1 VAIARDLLV
10 LSDEIYSRMLY
21 EGEHHSIAAL
31 PGMAER
37 TIIMDGFSKT
47 YAMTG
52 WRLGYGVM
60 PLALVP
66 HISKLITNSVSCTA
80 TFTQLAGIDALTGSQ
95 APVEAMLAE
104 FRRRREVIVAGL
116 NRLPGVRCAAPL
128 GAFYAFPNITGTG
141 LRSQELATLLLD
153 EAGVATLAGTAFG
166 PGGEGY
172 LRLSYANS
180 VENIQEALAR
190 MDRLLAERAGGA

>member
-1 VAIARDLLV
+1 
-10 LSDEIYSRMLY
+10 
-21 EGEHHSIAAL
+21 
-31 PGMAER
+31 
-37 TIIMDGFSKT
+37 
-47 YAMTG
+47 MTG

-60 PLALVP
+60 PPALVP

-80 TFTQLAGIDALTGSQ
+80 SFTQLAGIEALTGDQ
-95 APVEAMLAE
+95 APVDAMLQE
-104 FRRRREVIVAGL
+104 FRTRRAVIVEGL
-116 NRLPGVRCAAPL
+116 NRLPGIRCAMPR
-128 GAFYAFPNITGTG
+128 GAFYAFPNIAGTG
-141 LRSQELATLLLD
+141 LRAQELATMLLD

-190 MDRLLAERAGGA
+190 MERLLAGRLRGE